1 MRISSLDRIAK
12 IKADMEGA
20 RDVYKQ
26 VPISKQDGPQ
36 TFRSGSLLLSRRV
49 IPLSTNILLSI

>member
-1 MRISSLDRIAK
+1 MRISSLDKIAK

-26 VPISKQDGPQ
+26 VPISK
-36 TFRSGSLLLSRRV
+36 
-49 IPLSTNILLSI
+49 